1 MKVDVETV
9 SPVEKKVSIA
19 VPWDDVKQELDTA
32 YRDLAKR
39 AQVKGFRAG
48 KVPRKVLEKFYK
60 QSVEGQVLGQILDD
74 SFKKAVAEKDLVPID
89 NPQVSDFPTL
99 KPNED
104 LEFTATVQ
112 VKPEIDIKEYKGL
125 NVEKKVRQVSDEE
138 VDTELQQMREKATVV
153 EPVTDR
159 QECQADDLAVID
171 FFGYVDGET
180 FKGGKGINYTVQV
193 GANQMIEGFEDH
205 LIGMKIGDE
214 KKFQLNFPKGQGPD
228 EVQGKDVDWKVDLKE
243 LKTKILPELDDD
255 FAQDLGDY
263 DTLDELKAGLRENI
277 ATREDARA
285 KRQLRDAVME
295 KLVEENPVEVPP
307 TMIERQLD
315 YLLNDAM
322 KMMQT
327 ATPEMKEA
335 IGKLRGELRPRAQ
348 RQVAGMLLLEAVA
361 RVEDVEVEDQALE
374 GRIQELARE
383 NRMQPKQLKIQ
394 LKQNDQIESLRYNMK
409 QDKALDLVL
418 EAATV
423 TERTVTQEELDA
435 EEAAAAA
442 ADAGAAAEA
451 SEGEPEHVHGPDCD
465 HD

>member
-1 MKVDVETV
+1 MKVDVESI

-19 VPWDDVKQELDTA
+19 VPWDAVKQELDTA
-32 YRDLAKR
+32 YKDLAKR
-39 AQVKGFRAG
+39 AKVKGFRAG
-48 KVPRKVLEKFYK
+48 KVPRHVLEKFYK
-60 QSVEGQVLGQILDD
+60 QAVEGQVLGQIVDD
-74 SFKKAVAEKDLVPID
+74 SFKKAVAENDLVPID
-89 NPQVSDFPTL
+89 NPQVSEFPKLT
-99 KPNED
+99 PNEE
-104 LEFTATVQ
+104 LRFTATVQ
-112 VKPEIDIKEYKGL
+112 VKPEIEVKAYKDL
-125 NVEKKVRQVSDEE
+125 QVEKKVRQVSDAE
-138 VDTELQQMREKATVV
+138 VDAELQQMREKATVV

-159 QECQADDLAVID
+159 QDCQSGDLAVID

-180 FKGGKGINYTVQV
+180 FKGGKGINYTVEV

-214 KKFQLNFPKGQGPD
+214 KKFQLNFPKGQGPE
-228 EVQGKDVDWKVDLKE
+228 EVHGKDVEWKVDLKE
-243 LKTKILPELDDD
+243 LKTKILPDLDDD

-263 DTLDELKAGLRENI
+263 DTLEELKAGLRENI

-295 KLVEENPVEVPP
+295 KLVEDNAVDVPP
-307 TMIERQLD
+307 LMVDRQLD
-315 YLLNDAM
+315 YLLADAM
-322 KMMQT
+322 KMVGG

-335 IGKLRGELRPRAQ
+335 IYKLRAELRPRAE

-361 RVEDVEVEDQALE
+361 RVEEIEVDDQALD

-418 EAATV
+418 QAATV

-435 EEAAAAA
+435 EAAAAA
-442 ADAGAAAEA
+442 GEIEHAEDHDHDH
-451 SEGEPEHVHGPDCD
+451 EHEHVHGPDCD